1 MASTTLQWKAAL
13 VAGVATGSV
22 MIITFEVYLE
32 FQIGAARM
40 NAIYATL
47 AALPLLLIYLYYA
60 LDKRPAYFRFILAL
74 VTVVRKVV
82 SRIHHPAFREFFTS
96 PRIEPAA
103 KKKILN
109 AALSD
114 KLGRPVLG
122 ILNVLID
129 KGREMILDNV
139 VDEFERFRD
148 FREGRIHAYVTTA
161 RPLEEEQRKE
171 LADRIARATDK
182 EIAIHERIDPR
193 ILGGLIVKVG
203 DKVLDGSIRRRLLA
217 LKQQLVAAKE

>member
-1 MASTTLQWKAAL
+1 MNVSQAVARVYAQALIDLGEDSDCLPQIVDDLHAA
-13 VAGVATGSV
+13 
-22 MIITFEVYLE
+22 
-32 FQIGAARM
+32 Q
-40 NAIYATL
+40 
-47 AALPLLLIYLYYA
+47 ALY
-60 LDKRPAYFRFILAL
+60 DDR
-74 VTVVRKVV
+74 T
-82 SRIHHPAFREFFTS
+82 FREFFTS

-109 AALSD
+109 ATLSD

-161 RPLEEEQRKE
+161 RPLEEEQRKK

-203 DKVLDGSIRRRLLA
+203 DKVLDGSIRRRLLG
-217 LKQQLVAAKE
+217 LKQALVAAKE